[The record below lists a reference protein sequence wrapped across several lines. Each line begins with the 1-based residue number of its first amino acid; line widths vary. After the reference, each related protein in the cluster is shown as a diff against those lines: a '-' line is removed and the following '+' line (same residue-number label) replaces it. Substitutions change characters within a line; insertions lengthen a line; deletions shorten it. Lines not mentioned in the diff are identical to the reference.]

1 MRGWV
6 PSTELVDVL
15 TSIPTQGTIM
25 LKGLALTPPIIGRI
39 SIGKVVEKAGKR
51 LPEKDDE
58 FTLTS
63 QVQSRDG
70 GWVNHPLDET
80 LRKAAGAGAKL
91 RQIPIRLLFDD
102 PDLNLRASYH
112 LFDRQTGRPICVGNG
127 ETCRRSLAAGVQ
139 TLPCPT
145 PEACELAK
153 GGYCKPYGR
162 LNVRVVVEQNRNPDQ
177 AQCDDE
183 LGSFIFRTTGFNS
196 IRTLSTR
203 LSYFHAI
210 SGGMLSTLPLALRL
224 RGKSTTK
231 SHRAAIY
238 YVDLTVRTGMTMADA
253 VASAKGEREL
263 RQNAGFDQAALDKA
277 AKQGFAA
284 GAFEESEEEGVA
296 IVEEFYPDEFG
307 SPGAGGTEEGVGTER
322 SGQPPNGLK
331 LGLADKLNKKVAL
344 MSGMDRSVAVEQHS
358 RSSQPLRPSQ
368 PTGPAQ
374 HGSH

>member
-1 MRGWV
+1 M
-6 PSTELVDVL
+6 
-15 TSIPTQGTIM
+15 
-25 LKGLALTPPIIGRI
+25 
-39 SIGKVVEKAGKR
+39 
-51 LPEKDDE
+51 
-58 FTLTS
+58 
-63 QVQSRDG
+63 QSKDG

-80 LRKAAGAGAKL
+80 LRKTAGAGAKL

-102 PDLNLRASYH
+102 PALNLRASYH
-112 LFDRQTGRPICVGNG
+112 LFDRQTGRPLCVGNG
-127 ETCRRSLAAGVQ
+127 ETCRRSLSAGVQ

-162 LNVRVVVEQNRNPDQ
+162 FNVRVVVADQ
-177 AQCDDE
+177 REDEPQADDE

-210 SGGMLSTLPLALRL
+210 SGGMLSTLPLELRL

-238 YVDLTVRTGMTMADA
+238 CVDLTIRTGMTMADA
-253 VASAKGEREL
+253 MASARTEREL
-263 RQNAGFDQAALDKA
+263 RQNAGFDQAALDEA
-277 AKQGFAA
+277 ARQGFAA

-307 SPGAGGTEEGVGTER
+307 SPEAGSVEEGGGDER

-331 LGLADKLNKKVAL
+331 PGLADKLNRKVAL
-344 MSGMDRSVAVEQHS
+344 MTGLGKPVAVEQLA
-358 RSSQPLRPSQ
+358 RSAQPLPGLPISPSPQ
-368 PTGPAQ
+368 RTLPSQ
-374 HGSH
+374 HGSQ